1 VDVTVHVY
9 RNDAFEQLVDDG
21 FVFAVGSNSLPAVK
35 SLVEEADF
43 VLWIGA
49 IETDVNTGVRL
60 FPFLVVISP
69 S

>member
-1 VDVTVHVY
+1 M
-9 RNDAFEQLVDDG
+9 
-21 FVFAVGSNSLPAVK
+21 FAVGSNSLPAVK

-60 FPFLVVISP
+60 FSCLVVTFSKLTFWRFHR
-69 S
+69 